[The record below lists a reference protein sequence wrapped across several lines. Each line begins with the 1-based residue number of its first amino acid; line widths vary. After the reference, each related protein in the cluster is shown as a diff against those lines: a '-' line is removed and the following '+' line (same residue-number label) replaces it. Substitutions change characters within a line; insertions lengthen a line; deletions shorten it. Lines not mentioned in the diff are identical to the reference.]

1 MISFF
6 ANHYSPLKRGSNENL
21 NILIRQYM
29 PNKNDFKDY
38 RDPQINEME
47 TKTNRRP
54 RKRHDYE
61 TAIFG
66 MEKSF
71 FNSEVAFVN

>member
-1 MISFF
+1 
-6 ANHYSPLKRGSNENL
+6 
-21 NILIRQYM
+21 M